1 MPQEPPDPTATAR
14 LSHARQRLGWQ
25 LRGACTEMDPD
36 LFFPDD
42 PGAQPAAALDACG
55 RCHVRSRCLAWALD
69 NGEMYGVWGG
79 TTETE
84 RLEMALRPGATAG
97 RRDDEDAA

>member
-1 MPQEPPDPTATAR
+1 MPQEPRLPAATA
-14 LSHARQRLGWQ
+14 LLAHAHKGLGWQ
-25 LRGACTEMDPD
+25 LYGACTDMDPD

-42 PGAQPAAALDACG
+42 PAAQPAEALDACR

-79 TTETE
+79 TTEAD
-84 RLEMALRPGATAG
+84 RLRIAPRPGATAG
-97 RRDDEDAA
+97 RHDDEDAA